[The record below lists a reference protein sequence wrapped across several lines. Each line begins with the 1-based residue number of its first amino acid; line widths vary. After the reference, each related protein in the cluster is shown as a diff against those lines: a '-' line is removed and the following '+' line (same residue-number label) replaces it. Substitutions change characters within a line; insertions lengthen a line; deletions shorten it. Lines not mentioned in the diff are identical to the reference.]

1 MNFSFKRILKAEN
14 YYDVLRHIGL
24 MIAVTFLLLLVF
36 FLIILP
42 IITKHGES
50 ITVPDITGLAYDDLD
65 EFLTDRNLRFEANT
79 DSGYSSEYPPLTV
92 LKQYPEGG
100 QKVKENRKIYITLN
114 AKNPPN
120 IKMPRLIDG
129 SLKNAEIV
137 LESYGLIRGHIAY
150 KPDPAQNAVLQQLFN
165 GKPIKEGSLIPKGS
179 QIDLIVGDGYGK
191 QVFTMPDLIGMEL
204 DEARVM
210 ILGSGLQVGEI
221 IFVPGNDSGPGKVL
235 SQQPASGKSVKVN
248 TSVDLWVTEISQKN
262 Q

>member
-1 MNFSFKRILKAEN
+1 MKFQVKDVFKAEN
-14 YYDVLRHIGL
+14 YYDILRHIGMMML
-24 MIAVTFLLLLVF
+24 VTFLLLIIF
-36 FLIILP
+36 FYVLLP
-42 IITKHGES
+42 MITNHGES

-65 EFLTDRNLRFEANT
+65 EFLTERNLRFEANT
-79 DSGYSSEYPPLTV
+79 DSGYSAEFPPLTV

-114 AKNPPN
+114 AKHPPN
-120 IKMPRLIDG
+120 VKMPRLIDG

-137 LESYGLIRGHIAY
+137 LESFGLIRGHISY
-150 KPDPAQNAVLQQLFN
+150 KPDPAQNAVLQQLYN
-165 GKPIKEGSLIPKGS
+165 GKPIIEGALIPKGS

-210 ILGSGLQVGEI
+210 ILGSGLQIGEI
-221 IFVPGNDSGPGKVL
+221 TFVTTDEPGGMKVL

-248 TSVDLWVTEISQKN
+248 STVDLWVTEPGQDN
-262 Q
+262 